1 MQIKITDRQGAYLIN
16 TTQIEV
22 LFEDE
27 DDSTIVNTNT
37 YKNSKPTAPAADP
50 NIAKNFLEN
59 FLATVTLDK
68 T

>member
-1 MQIKITDRQGAYLIN
+1 MIN
-16 TTQIEV
+16 TKQIEV

-27 DDSTIVNTNT
+27 DDSTNVNANT